1 MQTIIDA
8 ESQALEITN
17 SLNAIAITDQETY
30 NAAVEARTQAKDWTK
45 KAGDF
50 FDGLVKPAYAAYKNL
65 LDTKKKVLEPVE
77 THIASIN
84 KALVNWDYEQEKLR
98 QAEQA
103 RLAAEAQKQAEEER
117 LQQAMELE
125 EAGADAASV
134 ASVLSAPVA
143 FVPAP
148 VAAPTY
154 EKSKAVVYRDNWS
167 AEVIDLYALVKEV
180 AKDKSKI
187 GLLQPNQTALNQM
200 AKALKATMVLPGV
213 RAVNNRVAAT
223 GRG

>member
-17 SLNAIAITDQETY
+17 SLNAIAITDQESY

-84 KALVNWDYEQEKLR
+84 KALVNWDDEQERLR
-98 QAEQA
+98 RIEQE
-103 RLAAEAQKQAEEER
+103 RLAAEARQKAEEER
-117 LQQAMELE
+117 LAMAVALE
-125 EAGADAASV
+125 ESGADQASV
-134 ASVLSAPVA
+134 ESLLAPSAA

-154 EKSKAVVYRDNWS
+154 EKSKAVIYRDNWS
-167 AEVIDLYALVKEV
+167 AEVTDLYALVKEV